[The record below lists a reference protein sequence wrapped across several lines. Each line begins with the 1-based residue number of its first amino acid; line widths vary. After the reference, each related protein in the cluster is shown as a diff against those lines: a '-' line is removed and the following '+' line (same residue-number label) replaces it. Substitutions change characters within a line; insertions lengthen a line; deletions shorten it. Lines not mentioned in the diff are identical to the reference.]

1 MNCQPWQSRAL
12 NVIKMSNQAQRI
24 VLKIAAASSEL
35 VGIAS
40 KKACGRGKRVGGRG
54 VRKGA
59 EKNNTKKVAEAIE
72 ANRNVKCELG
82 DNSTVAPKREA
93 YYKATDIYIYHA
105 R

>member
-1 MNCQPWQSRAL
+1 M
-12 NVIKMSNQAQRI
+12 
-24 VLKIAAASSEL
+24 
-35 VGIAS
+35 
-40 KKACGRGKRVGGRG
+40 GGRG

-93 YYKATDIYIYHA
+93 YYKATDIHTYIMLDRAMFEVIYSA
-105 R
+105 RPSVKCVPLCWTK